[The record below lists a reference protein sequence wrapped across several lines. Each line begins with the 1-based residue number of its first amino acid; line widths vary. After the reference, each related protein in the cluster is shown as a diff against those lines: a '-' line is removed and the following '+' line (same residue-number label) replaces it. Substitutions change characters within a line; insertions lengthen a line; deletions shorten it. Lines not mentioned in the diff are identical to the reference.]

1 MAILNIAKFRE
12 NSLETNKYGSPPFNW
27 IPPEWTG
34 DEDHPPVLEDTA
46 AKEPDF
52 PKLQLQCERLGENS
66 PGEDEPDQKDG
77 KLKKWPHPCSDFSHI
92 DPDDF
97 TEDDFAN
104 TKKKLG
110 EASSEFKK
118 LKKFVGP
125 DSFGMQ
131 RLALVFEFTLCQVR
145 DLLENINSTLRGS
158 PKPTKGKGNYEEA
171 RKAYIDFL
179 ANLDDREPEI
189 TGRPVASG
197 KSGYG
202 KAIKWAYF
210 DPVIFDGAI
219 VGVRVIIRWNP
230 HISSNGVP
238 IKH

>member
-34 DEDHPPVLEDTA
+34 DDPPVLEDTA
-46 AKEPDF
+46 AKGPDF
-52 PKLQLQCERLGENS
+52 PRLQLKCDRLGENS
-66 PGEDEPDQKDG
+66 PGEDKPDPDDG
-77 KLKKWPHPCSDFSHI
+77 KLKKFPHPCSDFSHI

-97 TEDDFAN
+97 TEEDFA
-104 TKKKLG
+104 TAKKKLG
-110 EASSEFKK
+110 EGSPEFKK
-118 LKKFVGP
+118 LKRFVGP
-125 DSFGMQ
+125 DSLGMQ
-131 RLALVFEFTLCQVR
+131 RLALVFEFTLCQVT
-145 DLLENINSTLRGS
+145 DLLEDINSTLRGS
-158 PKPTKGKGNYEEA
+158 PDKTKGPDKANYNKA
-171 RKAYIDFL
+171 REAYIDFL

-210 DPVIFDGAI
+210 DPVIVNGAI
-219 VGVRVIIRWNP
+219 VGARVIIRWNP
-230 HISSNGVP
+230 HLSSSGVP
-238 IKH
+238 INH